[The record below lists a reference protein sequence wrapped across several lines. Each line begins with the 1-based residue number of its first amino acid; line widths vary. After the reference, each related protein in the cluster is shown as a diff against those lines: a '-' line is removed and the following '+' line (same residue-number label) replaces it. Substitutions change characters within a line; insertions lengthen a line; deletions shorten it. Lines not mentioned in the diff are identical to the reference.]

1 MAIRTQYENSNEVGV
16 FATLTNSYA
25 LVTLGSSCNFASVF
39 EAELLPQIPV
49 VHTTIGGTR
58 VVGSVS
64 VGNKKGLLVSSIC
77 TDTELRHLRNSLPD
91 AVEIRRID
99 DRLSALG
106 NVITCNDYVG
116 LIHVDMDKETE
127 EIVEDVLGIEV
138 FRSSIA
144 GNVLIGSYCRFQ
156 NKGGLVHVKTTT
168 DEMEELSQLL
178 QIPLTSG
185 TVNRGSDVIG
195 GGTLAFQLVTAVSG
209 LIANDWVAFCGMS
222 TTATEIATI
231 ERIFQLS
238 RPSEF
243 DSSVTDSH
251 TLRNAL
257 IDTMI

>member
-25 LVTLGSSCNFASVF
+25 LVSLGSSCNFASVF
-39 EAELLPQIPV
+39 EAELMPQIPV
-49 VHTTIGGTR
+49 VQTTIGGTR
-58 VVGSVS
+58 VVGSVT
-64 VGNKKGLLVSSIC
+64 VGNRKGLLVSSIC

-91 AVEIRRID
+91 SVEIRRID

-116 LIHVDMDKETE
+116 LIHVDIDRETE

-138 FRSSIA
+138 FRASIA

-195 GGTLAFQLVTAVSG
+195 GG

-238 RPSEF
+238 RPKEF
-243 DSSVTDSH
+243 DPSVSNSH

-257 IDTMI
+257 IDTLI

>member
-1 MAIRTQYENSNEVGV
+1 M
-16 FATLTNSYA
+16 
-25 LVTLGSSCNFASVF
+25 
-39 EAELLPQIPV
+39 
-49 VHTTIGGTR
+49 
-58 VVGSVS
+58 
-64 VGNKKGLLVSSIC
+64 SSIC

-91 AVEIRRID
+91 ELEIRRID

-144 GNVLIGSYCRFQ
+144 GNALIGSYCRFQ

-185 TVNRGSDVIG
+185 TINRGSDVIG
-195 GGTLAFQLVTAVSG
+195 GG
-209 LIANDWVAFCGMS
+209 MS
-222 TTATEIATI
+222 C
-231 ERIFQLS
+231 
-238 RPSEF
+238 
-243 DSSVTDSH
+243 
-251 TLRNAL
+251 
-257 IDTMI
+257 

>member
-25 LVTLGSSCNFASVF
+25 LVTVGSSCNFASVF
-39 EAELLPQIPV
+39 EAELLPHIPV

-58 VVGSVS
+58 VVGSVT
-64 VGNKKGLLVSSIC
+64 VGNRRGLLVSSIC

-91 AVEIRRID
+91 ELEIRRID

-144 GNVLIGSYCRFQ
+144 GNALIGSYCRFQ

-185 TVNRGSDVIG
+185 TINRGSDVIG
-195 GGTLAFQLVTAVSG
+195 GGLV
-209 LIANDWVAFCGMS
+209 ANDWVAFCGMS
-222 TTATEIATI
+222 TTATEIATV

-238 RPSEF
+238 RPSEL
-243 DSSVTDSH
+243 DASIVDSH
-251 TLRNAL
+251 SLRNAL
-257 IDTMI
+257 IDTLL